1 MFQIKVVIYICIR
14 GVFSETKV
22 LWNILSFL
30 MKSWYNPKVLIT
42 ASNIDVFLQN
52 ISFTFMVEV
61 LWVVIST
68 LNYFKYFVESI
79 KV

>member
-1 MFQIKVVIYICIR
+1 
-14 GVFSETKV
+14 
-22 LWNILSFL
+22 

-42 ASNIDVFLQN
+42 ASNIDIFLKN
-52 ISFTFMVEV
+52 ISFTFIVEV

-79 KV
+79 KD